1 MISVIKQH
9 IKQEFLQ
16 FNTSKL
22 LLAVSGGID
31 SVVMTHVLHQLGY
44 DIALAHVN
52 FQLRGAESQAD
63 EDFVKSLAQQWNIP
77 VFIQQ
82 VDTEDYAQKHKLS
95 IQMAARDLRYQWFD
109 SLLKKEHFD
118 YLLTAHH
125 LDDSLET
132 FFINLNRK
140 TGLDG
145 LTGIPKVNGH
155 IIRPLLPFSREEI
168 LQYASEHDLQWRED
182 SSNATTKYERN
193 KIRHLLFPVLE
204 QVNPDF
210 RKDFAQSMQYLA
222 FSQELVHDYL
232 TWLKPKFWNDK
243 DGIVHI
249 YLVELQKL
257 PHYQSILFELLKP
270 YGFTDWQSVFEL
282 MQGQAGKKVLSE
294 SYQLLKDRSRLILSL
309 MDHNPRVKGYLPI
322 TERIEIGNLS
332 YQIQKLP
339 MDVNINFKK
348 KGIEYL
354 DAEKVVFPL
363 HIRTWKAG
371 DYFYPLGMNGSKK
384 LSDYFVDLKLS
395 VIEKEKIWLLCDAQ
409 DQILW
414 VIGYRIDNRFK
425 VTPTTLNL
433 IKIEPTL

>member
-9 IKQEFLQ
+9 ITQEFLQ

-52 FQLRGAESQAD
+52 FQLRGTESQAD
-63 EDFVKSLAQQWNIP
+63 EDFVKSLAQQWNLP

-109 SLLKKEHFD
+109 ALLKKEHFD

-168 LQYASEHDLQWRED
+168 LLYASEHDLQWRED

-204 QVNPDF
+204 QINPDF

-243 DGIVHI
+243 EGIVHI

-270 YGFTDWQSVFEL
+270 YGFTDWQSIFEL

-309 MDHNPRVKGYLPI
+309 IDHNPRVKGNLPI

-339 MDVNINFKK
+339 MDANINFKK

-354 DAEKVVFPL
+354 DTEKVIFPL
-363 HIRTWKAG
+363 HIRTWKVG

-395 VIEKEKIWLLCDAQ
+395 VLEKEKIWLLCDAQ

-425 VTPTTLNL
+425 VTTTTQNL

>member
-63 EDFVKSLAQQWNIP
+63 EDFVKSLAQQWNLP

-204 QVNPDF
+204 QINP
-210 RKDFAQSMQYLA
+210 
-222 FSQELVHDYL
+222 
-232 TWLKPKFWNDK
+232 
-243 DGIVHI
+243 
-249 YLVELQKL
+249 
-257 PHYQSILFELLKP
+257 IL
-270 YGFTDWQSVFEL
+270 
-282 MQGQAGKKVLSE
+282 
-294 SYQLLKDRSRLILSL
+294 
-309 MDHNPRVKGYLPI
+309 
-322 TERIEIGNLS
+322 ERI
-332 YQIQKLP
+332 
-339 MDVNINFKK
+339 
-348 KGIEYL
+348 
-354 DAEKVVFPL
+354 L
-363 HIRTWKAG
+363 HKAC
-371 DYFYPLGMNGSKK
+371 S
-384 LSDYFVDLKLS
+384 
-395 VIEKEKIWLLCDAQ
+395 I
-409 DQILW
+409 
-414 VIGYRIDNRFK
+414 
-425 VTPTTLNL
+425 
-433 IKIEPTL
+433 

>member
-1 MISVIKQH
+1 
-9 IKQEFLQ
+9 
-16 FNTSKL
+16 
-22 LLAVSGGID
+22 
-31 SVVMTHVLHQLGY
+31 
-44 DIALAHVN
+44 
-52 FQLRGAESQAD
+52 
-63 EDFVKSLAQQWNIP
+63 
-77 VFIQQ
+77 
-82 VDTEDYAQKHKLS
+82 
-95 IQMAARDLRYQWFD
+95 MAARDLRYQWFD

-155 IIRPLLPFSREEI
+155 IIRPLLPFSRAEI
-168 LQYASEHDLQWRED
+168 LLYASEHDLQWRED

-204 QVNPDF
+204 QINPDF

-249 YLVELQKL
+249 YLVELQKM

-270 YGFTDWQSVFEL
+270 YGFTDWQSIFEL

-294 SYQLLKDRSRLILSL
+294 TYQLLKDRSRLILSL
-309 MDHNPRVKGYLPI
+309 MDHNPRVKGNLPI

-354 DAEKVVFPL
+354 DAEKVVFSL
-363 HIRTWKAG
+363 TYQDLEGRRL
-371 DYFYPLGMNGSKK
+371 F
-384 LSDYFVDLKLS
+384 LSARN
-395 VIEKEKIWLLCDAQ
+395 E
-409 DQILW
+409 
-414 VIGYRIDNRFK
+414 R
-425 VTPTTLNL
+425 
-433 IKIEPTL
+433 

>member
-1 MISVIKQH
+1 MTSIIKQH
-9 IKQEFLQ
+9 IHQSFSH

-31 SVVMTHVLHQLGY
+31 SVVMTHVMHQLGY

-52 FQLRGAESQAD
+52 FQLRDAESQAD
-63 EDFVKSLAQQWNIP
+63 EDFVKALAAQWNLP
-77 VFIQQ
+77 FFIEK
-82 VDTEDYAQKHKLS
+82 VETEIYAQTHKLS

-109 SLLKKEHFD
+109 SLLQTEHFD

-140 TGLDG
+140 TGLEG
-145 LTGIPKVNGH
+145 LTGIPEVNGTT
-155 IIRPLLPFSREEI
+155 IRPLLPFSRAEI
-168 LQYASEHDLQWRED
+168 LQYAQENHLIWRED

-193 KIRHLLFPVLE
+193 KIRHTLFPVLE
-204 QVNPDF
+204 QINPDF
-210 RKDFAQSMQYLA
+210 RKDFAQSMQYLSYTQA
-222 FSQELVHDYL
+222 LVTDYIAL
-232 TWLKPKFWNDK
+232 LKAKFWNEK
-243 DGIVHI
+243 EGIVHI
-249 YLVELQKL
+249 YLMELQKL

-270 YGFTDWQSVFEL
+270 YGFTDWETVFDLVAAQS
-282 MQGQAGKKVLSE
+282 GKKVLSE
-294 SYQLLKDRSRLILSL
+294 PYQLLKDRSRLILSTISK
-309 MDHNPRVKGYLPI
+309 NQVPKGNLTI
-322 TERIEIGNLS
+322 ENRIEIGNLS
-332 YQIQKLP
+332 YQITRLP
-339 MDVNINFKK
+339 FDEKINFKK

-354 DAEKVVFPL
+354 DAEKVSFPL
-363 HIRTWKAG
+363 HIRTWKTG

-414 VIGYRIDNRFK
+414 VIGYRIDNRYK
-425 VTPTTLNL
+425 VTQTTKNL